1 MTDVLPNIYLN
12 FRFFRGGGANY
23 FTNLRARYTRDR
35 KKLQKARVSGSGSD
49 DVAKVKD
56 EVDDMFF
63 FLSWLD
69 PFYKPRKTS

>member
-1 MTDVLPNIYLN
+1 MSYPTFTLTFVFL
-12 FRFFRGGGANY
+12 GEEAQNY

-49 DVAKVKD
+49 DVAKVTD
-56 EVDDMFF
+56 EVDDMFL

>member
-1 MTDVLPNIYLN
+1 MSYPTFTLTFVFL
-12 FRFFRGGGANY
+12 GEEAQNY
-23 FTNLRARYTRDR
+23 FTNLRAGYTRDR
-35 KKLQKARVSGSGSD
+35 KKSQKARVSGSGSD

-56 EVDDMFF
+56 EVDDMFL